1 MKCRILKNGK
11 CIITQ
16 KYNNNHLAIDIVGE
30 NNTLDDVI
38 AHSEGLVDIVQ
49 DGYSNMK
56 GSIGLLSY
64 GNYVRINHQNGYYTL
79 YAHLK
84 SGINVKKNQ
93 RISKGQIIGYM
104 SDSGNAYGK
113 HLHFEVIKESKRI
126 NPQDFLDNDFPKI
139 VKEYQ
144 YKIGDSVIINGVYIS
159 STSEEK
165 LKPLIT
171 EGKITKII
179 KGARNPYLLENG
191 KIGWINEDVI
201 VEKQKDRYLS
211 NKKYTGNSIVD
222 ALKQINVDSSY
233 ENRNKLANINGINN
247 YQGTK
252 NQNLKMLNLLKQGKL
267 KY

>member
-16 KYNNNHLAIDIVGE
+16 KYNNSHLAIDVVGE
-30 NNTLDDVI
+30 NYTLDDVI
-38 AHSEGLVDIVQ
+38 AHSEGIVDTVQ
-49 DGYSNMK
+49 DGYGNMK

-84 SGINVKKNQ
+84 NGINVKKNQ
-93 RISKGQIIGYM
+93 RVSKGQIIGNM

-113 HLHFEVIKESKRI
+113 HLHFEVIKENKRI
-126 NPQDFLDNDFPKI
+126 NPQDFLDNDLPKTE
-139 VKEYQ
+139 KEYQ
-144 YKIGDSVIINGVYIS
+144 YKIGDIVSINGVYIS

-179 KGARNPYLLENG
+179 EGTRNPYLLENG
-191 KIGWINEDVI
+191 KIGWVNDSVI
-201 VEKQKDRYLS
+201 ENNKYLT
-211 NKKYTGNSIVD
+211 NKNYKGNSIVD
-222 ALKQINVDSSY
+222 ALKQINIDSSY
-233 ENRNKLANINGINN
+233 ENRKQLANINGINN
-247 YQGTK
+247 YQGTT
-252 NQNLKMLNLLKQGKL
+252 NQNLNMLNLLKQGKL